1 MSVLQR
7 PEEWG
12 TEVVAVGIS
21 PLHIGLHVC
30 YRGQKSGERRSWLW
44 GYRPVEGA
52 PLHPLGFAL
61 QVDHVSTD
69 VTKWKVTRVV
79 YNGQMFYEIEDLM
92 DRYKVRVQKNLSRV
106 SVGPGFSFLI
116 NKPKSDAPW
125 MYLYISIM
133 TCGSDVVYMHI
144 QSMATV

>member
-7 PEEWG
+7 PEEWR

-21 PLHIGLHVC
+21 LLHIGLHVC

-92 DRYKVRVQKNLSRV
+92 DRYKVRALKTLCRV
-106 SVGPGFSFLI
+106 SDGPGFSF
-116 NKPKSDAPW
+116 D
-125 MYLYISIM
+125 
-133 TCGSDVVYMHI
+133 
-144 QSMATV
+144 Q